1 MKALLSGLLSLAV
14 SIGAIDVMNLI
25 SQVKAKQQ
33 GVSLTELTK
42 IVNGLYNKASTISSE
57 QLDKLNNK
65 IGSLSMPYNAS
76 SIIRNAYQQA
86 RNKLNDQVKN
96 VNTSV
101 NKINTN
107 IGNVERSLNSL
118 SSTSDSYRLSSAGK
132 QEKADIEDQ
141 ARKVYNDIDK
151 LEQSLRS

>member
-1 MKALLSGLLSLAV
+1 MAFLSGLLSLAV
-14 SIGAIDVMNLI
+14 SLGAVEVINLI
-25 SQVKAKQQ
+25 SQVKAKHQ
-33 GVSLTELTK
+33 GVSVTELSK

-65 IGSLSMPYNAS
+65 ISSLNMPYNSS

-96 VNTSV
+96 VNSSV

-132 QEKADIEDQ
+132 QEKAEIENQ
-141 ARKVYNDIDK
+141 AKQIYNDIDK
-151 LEQSLRS
+151 LEQSLRR